1 MFPAGKGDPA
11 HRLTYLLR
19 PNVQKPDYG
28 AAITLETPPATD
40 ADYSSQF
47 EITDSDSD
55 FVKDGDL
62 IDLNVDHLD
71 LIEEVS
77 SSRRAP
83 IRGISHEDN
92 SWSLLNRDSDSDAYG
107 DESNSEAGQDLP
119 DIVDPSLEDT
129 QALTRD
135 DEDPDKT
142 MTQDAIGDVP
152 AGNMESSLKK
162 HPHHL
167 HLAERRWTRSTSSP
181 SRSPVRP
188 RRLPFG
194 GKKRLIANL
203 TGTQRRNSFYD
214 YLFT

>member
-1 MFPAGKGDPA
+1 MFPTGKGDPA

-62 IDLNVDHLD
+62 IDSDVDHLD
-71 LIEEVS
+71 IIEEVS
-77 SSRRAP
+77 SSQRAP
-83 IRGISHEDN
+83 ICGISHEAD
-92 SWSLLNRDSDSDAYG
+92 SWSLFNRDSDSDAYG

-119 DIVDPSLEDT
+119 DIVDSSLEDT

-135 DEDPDKT
+135 DEDPHKT
-142 MTQDAIGDVP
+142 MTQDAIGDIP
-152 AGNMESSLKK
+152 AGNMESALKK

-167 HLAERRWTRSTSSP
+167 RLAERRRTRKTSSP
-181 SRSPVRP
+181 SHSPTRP
-188 RRLPFG
+188 QRLPFG
-194 GKKRLIANL
+194 GKKRLIANP
-203 TGTQRRNSFYD
+203 TGTRRRNSFYD